1 MDLPSSKQSA
11 GFCKRVTQMV
21 KVCSLLVSPNILPIE
36 LFSVAVAVAVAVAVT
51 VTVAVA
57 TDDDDDDDDNNEEG
71 ERPTT
76 IALSPLMFN
85 DFMVVTVVEL
95 P

>member
-36 LFSVAVAVAVAVAVT
+36 LCSVAVAVAVA

>member
-11 GFCKRVTQMV
+11 GFCKRVTQIV
-21 KVCSLLVSPNILPIE
+21 KVCSLLVSPNISPIE
-36 LFSVAVAVAVAVAVT
+36 LCAVAVPVAVAVVVV
-51 VTVAVA
+51 
-57 TDDDDDDDDNNEEG
+57 TDDDDDEEEG